1 MKVRDWN
8 GVARFGV
15 PGLILGVAV
24 SWLGGARGPQLSAQT
39 AGEERTGQGRPQPPT
54 QPFDP
59 GRALAVRPAGAGE
72 AGGTMAFVTTS
83 PTMPGQWLYLIDAKA
98 QALAVYRFDPSNP
111 KGSLKLEAA
120 RQYEW
125 DLKLEHYNNMA
136 PEPSAIEATVK
147 ALSQPGRTTKDR

>member
-8 GVARFGV
+8 GVARFGL

-24 SWLGGARGPQLSAQT
+24 SWVGGARGPELAAQT
-39 AGEERTGQGRPQPPT
+39 AGDPLQQVAPPQRP
-54 QPFDP
+54 
-59 GRALAVRPAGAGE
+59 GEAVRAATRPSSSGE
-72 AGGTMAFVTTS
+72 ANGTMALVTTA
-83 PTMPGQWLYLIDAKA
+83 PGTTGQWLFLIDAKS

-125 DLKLEHYNNMA
+125 DLKLEHYNNQA

-147 ALSQPGRTTKDR
+147 ATSQPGRTPKDR